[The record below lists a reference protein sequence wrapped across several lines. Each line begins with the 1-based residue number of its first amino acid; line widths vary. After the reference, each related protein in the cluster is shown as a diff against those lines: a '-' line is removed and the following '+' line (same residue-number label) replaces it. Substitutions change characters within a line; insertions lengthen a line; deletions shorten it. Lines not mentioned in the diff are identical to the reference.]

1 MPGLDKT
8 GPLGN
13 GARTGRRMGRCNP
26 KDDLG
31 TEDFPRG
38 RHFGMGSGRR
48 LRLRRGW
55 NSSGDG
61 K

>member
-13 GARTGRRMGRCNP
+13 GARTGRKMGRCSP
-26 KDDLG
+26 KDDVG
-31 TEDFPRG
+31 MEDFPRG
-38 RHFGMGSGRR
+38 RRFGRGLDRR
-48 LRLRRGW
+48 LRLRKGW